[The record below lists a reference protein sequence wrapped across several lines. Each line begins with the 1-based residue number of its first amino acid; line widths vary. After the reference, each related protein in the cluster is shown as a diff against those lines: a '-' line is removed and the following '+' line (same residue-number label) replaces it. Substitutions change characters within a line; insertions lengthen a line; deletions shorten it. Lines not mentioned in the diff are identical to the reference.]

1 MRSRVS
7 YFYSYVNCHYFILRF
22 KLLSA
27 KEAKGLGTFVG
38 TFALPA
44 MIFTA
49 LCTLNLSCVNWTFV
63 LSILIT
69 KTILFVVVL
78 VVSLLVN
85 HGHNIG
91 KAGLYSIFVTQSND
105 FALGYPILNALYGQT
120 HPEYPSYLY
129 LLAPISLAIL
139 NPIGCIFME
148 IDKVKASTQNEKL
161 EKENQ
166 TSYDST
172 SENTS
177 KECIEGCSSPDTSI
191 DNLDSIE
198 NKPENKVRV
207 YNNNDRYRVQRKISE
222 KIATAVNEMGD
233 VVINERKKTHFAK
246 ISLPTKS
253 KTVCKIFFGI
263 FSNPIIILTFAGVIF
278 GQFVFHGN
286 LPPLINNFLQTLKSA
301 YSATALFSLG
311 LGMVGKMEALKNGSK
326 LLGPF
331 ILIVSKVILMPLI
344 AREITNLLF
353 NGSNEEDSSELAN
366 FAFLYG
372 TFPTAPTVYVLA
384 TRYGIASGII
394 ATTMIACTFLSAP
407 IMFVSGA

>member
-1 MRSRVS
+1 MRSIHRIPH
-7 YFYSYVNCHYFILRF
+7 FYVNCHYFIFRF

-49 LCTLNLSCVNWTFV
+49 LCTLNLRSVNWTFV

-91 KAGLYSIFVTQSND
+91 KAGLYAIFVTQSND

-161 EKENQ
+161 KKENQ

-172 SENTS
+172 SENTT
-177 KECIEGCSSPDTSI
+177 KECIEG
-191 DNLDSIE
+191 
-198 NKPENKVRV
+198 
-207 YNNNDRYRVQRKISE
+207 
-222 KIATAVNEMGD
+222 
-233 VVINERKKTHFAK
+233 
-246 ISLPTKS
+246 
-253 KTVCKIFFGI
+253 
-263 FSNPIIILTFAGVIF
+263 
-278 GQFVFHGN
+278 
-286 LPPLINNFLQTLKSA
+286 
-301 YSATALFSLG
+301 
-311 LGMVGKMEALKNGSK
+311 
-326 LLGPF
+326 
-331 ILIVSKVILMPLI
+331 
-344 AREITNLLF
+344 
-353 NGSNEEDSSELAN
+353 
-366 FAFLYG
+366 
-372 TFPTAPTVYVLA
+372 
-384 TRYGIASGII
+384 
-394 ATTMIACTFLSAP
+394 
-407 IMFVSGA
+407 